1 MPARDI
7 IIIAHNLRS
16 IHNVG
21 SILRTA
27 DGHGAEK
34 VYLTGYS
41 PYPRTTNDSRL
52 PHIANKLTKQL
63 HKTALG
69 AEMADNIVYQE
80 DIMTV
85 VARLKT
91 QGYQIVA
98 VEQTDQSLMLP
109 DYTPLAHIALIV
121 GREVEGVEQSVLDQC
136 DVAVEIPMSGRKESF
151 NVSIAAAIALYHCRF
166 AP

>member
-27 DGHGAEK
+27 DGLGIKEI
-34 VYLTGYS
+34 YLTGYS
-41 PYPRTTNDSRL
+41 PYPKTPDDSRL
-52 PHIANKLTKQL
+52 PHISNKLTAQL

-69 AEMADNIVYQE
+69 AETADNIIYNE

-85 VARLKT
+85 LATLKT
-91 QGYQIVA
+91 RGYQIIA
-98 VEQTDQSLMLP
+98 VEQTVNSVALP
-109 DYTPLAHIALIV
+109 EYAPSEHIALVV
-121 GREVEGVEQSVLDQC
+121 GREVEGIEKTVLDQC
-136 DVAVEIPMSGRKESF
+136 DYAIEIPMIGRK
-151 NVSIAAAIALYHCRF
+151 
-166 AP
+166 